1 MRLISVLLLFVV
13 ELVIARL
20 GVTTIESQHWE
31 AWKAKHK
38 RHYKTQQEESSRY
51 ELLLI
56 EIVNLWN

>member
-13 ELVIARL
+13 ELVISRL

-31 AWKAKHK
+31 AWKAKYN

-51 ELLLI
+51 ELPLI